1 MKIRKLIL
9 NTLFCCAITLLSM
22 FVTVSAYARDNS
34 DYIDSAAEEYV
45 AENGITY
52 QVINDSFSAKGEIKN
67 YIVRVDYSSFDTA
80 AICLVRTGKSD
91 AEMTVTDS
99 SGNKVASLTS
109 NSTYARSWK
118 FVDKPAGTVY
128 EDYTIMVKST
138 TYNATQNSF
147 RICIG
152 NKADVE
158 TMLSGKENAVWL
170 NRYTES
176 SRNMFM
182 THYTPN
188 TGESWYRFT
197 AGGDT
202 VFTLMSHHP
211 QVRFKVCEAKDI
223 NNIVYRSIDVENAH
237 KSKFCL
243 SYGYAEKDKITL
255 KSGTDYYM
263 VIYTPNAING
273 GEFIDDTMNLCVGKA
288 AMAPGSVTVYSG
300 TGIYVRQSDYSV
312 PVDIKVG
319 DNGNKIPLTAV
330 AESVSLKTTTSGIRL
345 SMIGG
350 WRVKAQDI
358 NAWRTSTSSR
368 SSIDMGYVKDSTGN
382 HNINGT
388 WQISAKASS
397 SSFSF
402 VPGMTIYYYYEIGD

>member
-1 MKIRKLIL
+1 M
-9 NTLFCCAITLLSM
+9 
-22 FVTVSAYARDNS
+22 VWP
-34 DYIDSAAEEYV
+34 
-45 AENGITY
+45 
-52 QVINDSFSAKGEIKN
+52 AKGEIKN

-288 AMAPGSVTVYSG
+288 AMAPGSVTVY
-300 TGIYVRQSDYSV
+300 
-312 PVDIKVG
+312 
-319 DNGNKIPLTAV
+319 
-330 AESVSLKTTTSGIRL
+330 
-345 SMIGG
+345 
-350 WRVKAQDI
+350 
-358 NAWRTSTSSR
+358 
-368 SSIDMGYVKDSTGN
+368 
-382 HNINGT
+382 
-388 WQISAKASS
+388 
-397 SSFSF
+397 
-402 VPGMTIYYYYEIGD
+402 